1 MRLLHMVSDTAD
13 VINMFVISHSRLVA
27 CQVVYQSHILTYF
40 DISEKNYW
48 HNGLQIYFI
57 FYIIIGTFT
66 FHCLVVTSD
75 TWRRGLLVP
84 TCPHRCHVNMF
95 DKQTVSRQ

>member
-40 DISEKNYW
+40 DISEKTIGITAFRYI
-48 HNGLQIYFI
+48 LYFI
-57 FYIIIGTFT
+57 
-66 FHCLVVTSD
+66 
-75 TWRRGLLVP
+75 
-84 TCPHRCHVNMF
+84 
-95 DKQTVSRQ
+95 